1 MKTCL
6 KSATIVI
13 LATVV
18 CMLFAAESET
28 GTSQSSQGRQGFS
41 QWFVELE
48 QAYQNNNQEKIGEL
62 IQQVK
67 QSPEAFQPAAGG
79 PLPERQRGSG
89 RRTGPSQGGSE
100 YEKAPIPKNEN
111 EKTILAVLD
120 DITANQRYLNVPQ
133 NDGRLLRLLAES
145 MNAKQVVELGTS
157 TGYSAIWLGM
167 ALQKTGGK
175 LTTYEIDAER
185 AAAARA
191 NFKKAGLADII
202 TVVEGDAHERLNQ
215 FKDSVDIVF
224 LDADKEG
231 YIDYLNKLLPQLRP
245 GGLIIAHNI
254 TPGSADPRY
263 IEAITTNPDLETIVR
278 SGVSLTL
285 KKR

>member
-6 KSATIVI
+6 KSAALI
-13 LATVV
+13 LGTAVV
-18 CMLFAAESET
+18 CLLYAAQT
-28 GTSQSSQGRQGFS
+28 QPGPAQTNQGFTS
-41 QWFVELE
+41 WLADLE
-48 QAYQNNNQEKIGEL
+48 QAYQSNNQDKIGQL
-62 IQQVK
+62 IQQAK
-67 QSPEAFQPAAGG
+67 QRPEAFQPSAGG
-79 PLPERQRGSG
+79 PPPQRQRGSG
-89 RRTGPSQGGSE
+89 RQFGSAQSDSG
-100 YEKAPIPKNEN
+100 YEKAPIPKDEN
-111 EKTILAVLD
+111 EKNILAVLD
-120 DITANQRYLNVPQ
+120 DIITNQRYLNVPQ

-145 MNAKQVVELGTS
+145 TNAKQVVELGTS

-175 LTTYEIDAER
+175 LTTYEIDAGR

-191 NFKKAGLADII
+191 NFKKAGLSDII
-202 TVVEGDAHERLNQ
+202 TVIEGDAHEKLTQ
-215 FKDSVDIVF
+215 FKDPVDIVF

-231 YIDYLNKLLPQLRP
+231 YLDYLNKLLPLLRP

-254 TPGSADPRY
+254 TPGSADPRF
-263 IEAITTNPDLETIVR
+263 IEAITTNPALETIVR

>member
-1 MKTCL
+1 MKTFL
-6 KSATIVI
+6 KSAAIIICT
-13 LATVV
+13 TVV
-18 CMLFAAESET
+18 CLLFAAEPGAS
-28 GTSQSSQGRQGFS
+28 TSQSGQGFTS
-41 QWFVELE
+41 WLADLE
-48 QAYQNNNQEKIGEL
+48 QAYQGNNQDKIGQL
-62 IQQVK
+62 IQQAK
-67 QSPEAFQPAAGG
+67 QRPEAFQPPTGG
-79 PLPERQRGSG
+79 PPPQRQRGSG
-89 RRTGPSQGGSE
+89 RQFGSAQSDSG
-100 YEKAPIPKNEN
+100 YEKAPIPKDEN

-120 DITANQRYLNVPQ
+120 EIITNQRYLNVPQ

-145 MNAKQVVELGTS
+145 MNARQVVELGTS

-175 LTTYEIDAER
+175 LTTYEIDPGR
-185 AAAARA
+185 SAAARA

-202 TVVEGDAHERLNQ
+202 TVVEGDAHEKLSQ
-215 FKDSVDIVF
+215 FKDPVDIVF

-231 YIDYLNKLLPQLRP
+231 YLDYLNKLLPLLRP
-245 GGLIIAHNI
+245 GGLVIAHNI

-263 IEAITTNPDLETIVR
+263 IEAITTNPGLETIVR

>member
-1 MKTCL
+1 MKTSL
-6 KSATIVI
+6 KSAALI
-13 LATVV
+13 LGTTVV
-18 CMLFAAESET
+18 CLLYAAQT
-28 GTSQSSQGRQGFS
+28 QPGPAQTNQGFTS
-41 QWFVELE
+41 WLADLE
-48 QAYQNNNQEKIGEL
+48 QAYQSNNQDKIGQL
-62 IQQVK
+62 IQQAK
-67 QSPEAFQPAAGG
+67 QRPEAFQPSAGG
-79 PLPERQRGSG
+79 PPPQRQRGSG
-89 RRTGPSQGGSE
+89 RQLGSAQSDSG
-100 YEKAPIPKNEN
+100 YEKAPIPKDEN
-111 EKTILAVLD
+111 EKNILAVLD
-120 DITANQRYLNVPQ
+120 DIITNQRYLNVPQ

-145 MNAKQVVELGTS
+145 TNAKQVVELGTS

-175 LTTYEIDAER
+175 LTTYEIDAGR

-202 TVVEGDAHERLNQ
+202 TVIEGDAHEKLTQ
-215 FKDSVDIVF
+215 FKDPVDIVF

-254 TPGSADPRY
+254 TPGSADPRF
-263 IEAITTNPDLETIVR
+263 IEAITTNPALETIVR